1 MLSKV
6 KFNNPYIALLKS
18 AWYYARQRRKRYLLI
33 YFFFLMNSLIAAIYP
48 MIWGMFVDHAQ
59 QDSEN
64 IIKFAWMYVGVYFFL
79 RFLAWVFHGPAR
91 VMEEELGFEMG
102 KNFTE
107 ELYQKTLALPVQWHQ
122 DHHSGST
129 IDRIK
134 KATHALQDFFSSGFV
149 YLYTFTKFIFSFI
162 AILYFAPL
170 FGSIAVLMGVG
181 IFFAIARFDKPY
193 IRELKE
199 LNEREHIVSSTL
211 FDSLSNIIT
220 VITLRLE
227 KRMQTG
233 LLGKIMDV
241 FVPFRKATRINEW
254 KWFAVSMG
262 INLMY
267 GMIIVGYV
275 YTNYVPGEVFLLG
288 NLVALV
294 GYINRFTEVFHEIT
308 WQYTSIIEYNTD
320 IQAAK
325 PILDAYDELIEGK
338 TAAVQAQDWQS
349 IYIKDLNF
357 IHQKIQSDKPAMGL
371 HSIELAIHKGQK
383 IALVGE
389 SGSGKSTLMALLR
402 GLYQAKDGLKLKVDA
417 LESNQLGI
425 ISKQVSLFPQEPEIF
440 ENTIEYNI
448 TLGLKYDKEE
458 LDEICRVVHFQEV
471 IAQLPQGL
479 QSSIREKGVNLSG
492 GQKQRLA
499 LARGVFAARD
509 SHIIL
514 LDEPTSSVDPKT
526 ELEIY
531 SHMFER
537 FEDKAVISSLHR
549 MHLLDMFDHIVV
561 MEHGYIVAQG
571 SFEEVYNSSP
581 VFQELY
587 QHQEA
592 GS

>member
-1 MLSKV
+1 MLSNFKL
-6 KFNNPYIALLKS
+6 NNPYLALLKS
-18 AWYYARQRRKRYLLI
+18 AWHYARQRRKRYMLI
-33 YFFFLMNSLIAAIYP
+33 YFFFLINSLIGASFP

-59 QDSEN
+59 QDSAN
-64 IIKFAWMYVGVYFFL
+64 IISFAWMYVGIYFFL
-79 RFLAWVFHGPAR
+79 RFMAWVFHGPAR
-91 VMEEELGFEMG
+91 VWEEELAFDIG
-102 KNFTE
+102 KNFTD
-107 ELYQKTLALPVQWHQ
+107 ELYQKTLSLPVQWHQ
-122 DHHSGST
+122 DYHSGNT

-149 YLYTFTKFIFSFI
+149 YLYTFTKFIFSFL
-162 AILYFAPL
+162 AIIYFAPV

-181 IFFAIARFDKPY
+181 IFMVIALFDKPY
-193 IRELKE
+193 IAGLKE

-227 KRMQTG
+227 KRMREG
-233 LLGKIMDV
+233 LLGKIADV
-241 FVPFRKATRINEW
+241 FAPFRKTTRINEW
-254 KWFAVSMG
+254 KWFTVSMC
-262 INLMY
+262 INLIY
-267 GMIIVGYV
+267 GIIILGYI

-308 WQYTSIIEYNTD
+308 WQYTAIIEYNTD
-320 IQAAK
+320 IHAAG
-325 PILDAYDELIEGK
+325 PILKAYEELVEGK
-338 TAAVQAQDWQS
+338 RLALETKDWRS
-349 IYIKDLNF
+349 IHIRNLNF

-371 HSIELAIHKGQK
+371 HNIEIAIHKGQK

-402 GLYQAKDGLKLKVDA
+402 GLYQEKEGLRLEIDGI
-417 LESNQLGI
+417 ESNQLGR

-440 ENTIEYNI
+440 ENTIAYNI
-448 TLGLKYDKEE
+448 TLGLEYDQEE

-509 SHIIL
+509 AQIIL

-531 SHMFER
+531 ARMFQR

-561 MEHGYIVAQG
+561 MEHGHIVAQG
-571 SFEEVYNSSP
+571 SFVEVYKRSA

-592 GS
+592 